1 MLPFGTGFSTFEPF
15 LNFFMTMDG
24 IPSAEK
30 QYPDA
35 WGDGSMHTESIGQIS
50 TKNVI
55 EGEVSPGEYP
65 DRMITR
71 DQELTILSGS
81 VIVFQSGVQESV
93 RFSKGEKFK
102 LYEGRT
108 YTFKFEERFVFSC
121 QYC

>member
-1 MLPFGTGFSTFEPF
+1 MLPFSTGFSTFEPF

-24 IPSAEK
+24 ITSTEG

-35 WGDGSMHTESIGQIS
+35 WGDGSMRTEFIGQIS
-50 TKNVI
+50 TKNII

-65 DRMITR
+65 DRTITR
-71 DQELTILSGS
+71 DQELTVLSGS
-81 VIVFQSGVQESV
+81 VTVIQSGVQKPV
-93 RFSKGEKFK
+93 RFSQGEKFK

-121 QYC
+121 QYR